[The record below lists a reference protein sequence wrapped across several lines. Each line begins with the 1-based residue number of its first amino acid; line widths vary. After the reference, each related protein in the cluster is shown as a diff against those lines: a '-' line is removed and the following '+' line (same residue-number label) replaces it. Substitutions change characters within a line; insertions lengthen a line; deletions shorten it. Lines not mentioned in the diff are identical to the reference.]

1 MLVFRKWY
9 RGMTV
14 WRTCYS
20 SSHKPPQS
28 WSQLHHYQSLGSLG
42 ATSPLP
48 VLESWS
54 HFTPRIL
61 ESLEPL
67 RFSQSLG
74 ATSQSLGSLGATS
87 PLSRVSESWDFTTPS
102 YGVLELLH
110 HPLSHCSIWR
120 LAPLGSLWRKSCHH
134 SEVFEE
140 VCHHTTSK
148 SMKSWH
154 HTSLKSATIPSWES
168 LKFWSLAAT
177 PRIDNFYKR
186 SFLGPPNFHWSY
198 WLLPVILGLKTQ
210 IVFLYFWNWPN
221 LRLS

>member
-1 MLVFRKWY
+1 MCICAVDKSPPLSQHWMIRRSTMLELRRWY
-9 RGMTV
+9 RGMTM
-14 WRTCYS
+14 WRTRYS

-102 YGVLELLH
+102 
-110 HPLSHCSIWR
+110 
-120 LAPLGSLWRKSCHH
+120 LGQSWSYFTTPWVIVVFDVWHH

-140 VCHHTTSK
+140 SLVTTPK
-148 SMKSWH
+148 
-154 HTSLKSATIPSWES
+154 SLKKSVTTPLRSLWRSLPPSR
-168 LKFWSLAAT
+168 LG
-177 PRIDNFYKR
+177 R
-186 SFLGPPNFHWSY
+186 SFEVSPP
-198 WLLPVILGLKTQ
+198 P
-210 IVFLYFWNWPN
+210 PE
-221 LRLS
+221 